1 MGNNLFRN
9 VFKSIFELIGNTPL
23 IDLTSLLGESSE
35 VRILAKA
42 EWYNPG
48 GSIKDRPAKEI
59 ILEAEK
65 ACRLTPEKRILDA
78 TSGNMGIAY
87 TLLGRSRGYRVTLCI
102 PDNASAE
109 RKKLLKIFGA
119 ELIITDP
126 LEGID
131 GAIEK
136 ARKLYAKEPEKYFYA
151 DQYSNPANYLAHYKT
166 TGPEIWEQTQGEIT
180 HFVAGLGTSGTM
192 MGVGRFLKEKN
203 PEIKLIG
210 IQPNS
215 PLHGIEGLKHMDT
228 ALRPAIYQEDLL
240 DEILFISTEEAYTM
254 VKKVLNLKGL
264 FLGVSSGAAL
274 AGALKV
280 AKKLK
285 SGTIVTIFPDSGH
298 KYLSES
304 FWVEANETLFT

>member
-1 MGNNLFRN
+1 
-9 VFKSIFELIGNTPL
+9 IGNTPL

-65 ACRLTPEKRILDA
+65 AGKLTPEKRILDA

-136 ARKLYAKEPEKYFYA
+136 ARELYAKEPEKYFYA

-166 TGPEIWEQTQGEIT
+166 TGPEIWDQTQGEIT

-215 PLHGIEGLKHMDT
+215 PLHGIEGLKHMDS

-240 DEILFISTEEAYTM
+240 DEILFISTEEAYAM

-280 AKKLK
+280 AKTLK
-285 SGTIVTIFPDSGH
+285 CGTIVTIFPDSGH

-304 FWVEANETLFT
+304 FWEERDET

>member
-65 ACRLTPEKRILDA
+65 AGKLTPEKRILDA

-136 ARKLYAKEPEKYFYA
+136 ARELYAKEPEKYFYA

-166 TGPEIWEQTQGEIT
+166 TGPEIWDQTQGEIT

-215 PLHGIEGLKHMDT
+215 PLHGIEGLKHMDS

-240 DEILFISTEEAYTM
+240 DEILFISTEEAYAM

-280 AKKLK
+280 AKTLK
-285 SGTIVTIFPDSGH
+285 CGTIVTIFPDSGH

-304 FWVEANETLFT
+304 FWEERDET